1 MQVKKYRA
9 RTIKEAI
16 AMVKNGMGPEAMIL
30 STKKLGN
37 EGQEGLFEIAALPG
51 ADGSSQAELS
61 PLGEVKSELMTIR
74 EMIYLL
80 NASTSTLER
89 TLLNPALI
97 GLYAQLIRSGL
108 KDQYARLF
116 IEKAGALNGVES
128 PSSKRILDSTMRE
141 IMQVI
146 EVKDPFRVSNSRQ
159 IVAAFIGTTGV
170 GKTTTIAKLAAQ
182 LMLKAGKKVGLVSI
196 DNYRIGAMEQLKT
209 YAHILGIPCFPA
221 FSRKD
226 LLSALRRMERNDV
239 VLIDTAGQSHYDKA
253 RIEELRKMMT
263 DDLAISTH
271 LLLSVATTE
280 SEMNQTALNFSPLK
294 FESYVFTKID
304 EAERCGSVINQ
315 VMKLPAPISYITT
328 GQNVPEDIEKAEK
341 RRILQLLFNT
351 N

>member
-51 ADGSSQAELS
+51 ADGSSQAELN

-221 FSRKD
+221 FTRKD
-226 LLSALRRMERNDV
+226 LLAALRRMERNDV